1 MNKRIVS
8 FSGGKDST
16 TMLLLLIDRGVKIDH
31 IVFADTTLE
40 LPGMFDYIFEVQEH
54 IKRKIIITKP
64 ARSFDELFYG
74 KIVRGRRKGQIRG
87 LPAVLYPCYWNA
99 ESIRDPMQPFTYSNY
114 VYLGITADESRRATK
129 RRYFTPV
136 YPLVD
141 LGITAN
147 SCFTFLRD
155 RNLLNPLYLHSKR
168 TGCWLCPRQTIA
180 QLRNLFL
187 HYPDLWTQLKIYAS
201 LSYEFSPC
209 LNIPDLDKRFTL
221 ESST

>member
-1 MNKRIVS
+1 
-8 FSGGKDST
+8 
-16 TMLLLLIDRGVKIDH
+16 MLLKLLDSGAPIDH

-40 LPGMFDYIFEVQEH
+40 LPGMLDYIFEVQEY

-74 KIVRGRRKGQIRG
+74 KIVRGKRKGQIRG

-99 ESIRDPMQPFTYSNY
+99 ESIRDPMHPFTYSNY
-114 VYLGITADESRRATK
+114 VYLGITADESHRATP
-129 RRYFTPV
+129 RRFFTPV

-141 LGITAN
+141 LGITSN
-147 SCFTFLRD
+147 SCFTFLNSRG
-155 RNLLNPLYLHSKR
+155 LLNPLYLHTKR
-168 TGCWLCPRQTIA
+168 SGCWLCPRQSVS
-180 QLRNLFL
+180 QLRNLFHL
-187 HYPDLWTQLKIYAS
+187 YPDLWSQLKVYAS

-209 LNIPDLDKRFTL
+209 LVISDLNKRFTL

>member
-1 MNKRIVS
+1 MKKYIVS

-16 TMLLLLIDRGVKIDH
+16 TMLLMLLESRARVDH

-40 LPGMFDYIFEVQEH
+40 LPGMLDYIFKVQEH

-64 ARSFDELFYG
+64 TRSFDQLFYG
-74 KIVRGRRKGQIRG
+74 KIVRGKRKGQIRG

-99 ESIRDPMQPFTYSNY
+99 ESIRDPMRPFTDSNY
-114 VYLGITADESRRATK
+114 VYLGITADESRRATP
-129 RRYFTPV
+129 RRYFTPL

-141 LGITAN
+141 LGITSAY
-147 SCFTFLRD
+147 CLLFLRD
-155 RNLLNPLYLHSKR
+155 RDLLNPLYLNSKR
-168 TGCWLCPRQTIA
+168 TGCWLCPRQSIP
-180 QLRNLFL
+180 QLRNLFFY
-187 HYPDLWTQLKIYAS
+187 HPDLWSQLKHYAS

-209 LNIPDLDKRFTL
+209 LNIPDLEKRFIL

>member
-1 MNKRIVS
+1 MKKHIVS

-16 TMLLLLIDRGVKIDH
+16 TMLLLLIDRKVKIDH

-40 LPGMFDYIFEVQEH
+40 LPGMLDYIFTVQEH
-54 IKRKIIITKP
+54 IKRKIIITRP

-74 KIVRGRRKGQIRG
+74 KIVRGKRKGQIKG

-99 ESIRDPMQPFTYSNY
+99 ESIRDPMQPFTNSNY
-114 VYLGITADESRRATK
+114 VYLGITSDESRRATQ

-136 YPLVD
+136 YPLVR
-141 LGITAN
+141 LGITSN
-147 SCFTFLRD
+147 DCFSFLTD
-155 RNLLNPLYLHSKR
+155 RNLLNPLYNRTKR
-168 TGCWLCPRQTIA
+168 TGCWLCPRQTVS

-187 HYPDLWTQLKIYAS
+187 YYPDLWSQLKHYAS

-209 LNIPDLDKRFTL
+209 LNISDLDKRFTL
-221 ESST
+221 ESSI